1 MMRRPQAPDDPAA
14 RIRWLRPKP
23 PLSGAAKIPDS
34 KVGQLLTLLD
44 RSGIPRELE
53 ELLKDR
59 PGPKG
64 VRPRVV
70 LAGLLLSAYYT
81 GRATVADAWRIL
93 HYSLEPRAR
102 AWLNIP
108 DRPPAGPS
116 ARIASSKRLYRGL
129 DTITTVLDPVRHDR
143 RSRLPQRHAD
153 FHAAI
158 WDSSE
163 GRTAAARLQT
173 LANRLVLA
181 TVRMAHQRGH
191 LRGWNGDV
199 GVDATSVPV
208 VAHPDNRRR
217 GTASVEITAGWH
229 FKGGT
234 GDKTFGYSA
243 TLAIAAHHRDHD
255 DETPKAY
262 PQLCLG
268 FELDTPTVRTGPN
281 AVTILTQ
288 IAELGL
294 PAGILAADR
303 AYTGC
308 SPLSFQTP
316 VRRLGYRLALDY
328 KVKERGLQGSWRGA
342 PLVDG
347 SLMCPLTPAPLI
359 HATTGADDDTVR
371 LRSDELRE
379 KIEARASYHF
389 KLKEGPDARGAIRMQ
404 CPASGPSPS
413 VNCARRDRLRP
424 RASTPTAMP
433 ARVIDLSNP
442 LGRALPAAAR
452 PTVHIPETEH
462 FAPPPTEAMPQ
473 VCCAGS
479 ITVPAD
485 AEAADWRLAKY
496 RQDVPYLHTPWLN
509 AYRPIRSHNEG
520 ANGRFKSG
528 TLDIG
533 NSKHRPAPG
542 QVTQT
547 LLLAVMLTVANL
559 TVLEAWLTER
569 AGPDHLTEADYDATG
584 PLPPLTTQVIA
595 SPATAN
601 GRHPPP
607 DAR

>member
-1 MMRRPQAPDDPAA
+1 MRRPRTPDDPDI

-44 RSGIPRELE
+44 RSSIPQELE
-53 ELLKDR
+53 DLLKDR
-59 PGPKG
+59 PGPNG

-93 HYSLEPRAR
+93 HYGLESRAR
-102 AWLNIP
+102 TWLNIP
-108 DRPPAGPS
+108 DRPPAGPA

-129 DTITTVLDPVRHDR
+129 DALTTVLDPVRHDR

-158 WDSSE
+158 WDSPE
-163 GRTAAARLQT
+163 GRTAAARLQS

-208 VAHPDNRRR
+208 VAHPDSRLR

-243 TLAIAAHHRDHD
+243 TLAIAAHHRDHE

-288 IAELGL
+288 IAGLGL

-308 SPLSFQTP
+308 SPPTFQTP

-328 KVKERGLQGSWRGA
+328 KVKERGLQGSWQGA
-342 PLVDG
+342 PLLDG

-371 LRSDELRE
+371 VRSDELSE
-379 KIEARASYHF
+379 KIEARKPHHL
-389 KLKEGPDARGAIRMQ
+389 KLKQGPDPRGAIRLH
-404 CPASGPSPS
+404 CPASGPSPT
-413 VNCARRDRLRP
+413 VNCLRRDRLRP
-424 RASTPTAMP
+424 RTPAASAMP
-433 ARVIDLSNP
+433 ARVINLSEP
-442 LGRALPAAAR
+442 QARTLPMAAR
-452 PTVHIPETEH
+452 PTIHIPDTEH
-462 FAPPPTEAMPQ
+462 FAPPPPEAMPQ

-485 AEAADWRLAKY
+485 TKADWRLAKY
-496 RQDVPYLHTPWLN
+496 RQDVHYLHTPWLN
-509 AYRPIRSHNEG
+509 TYRPIRSHNEG

-528 TLDIG
+528 TLDVG
-533 NSKHRPAPG
+533 NPKHRPAPG

-559 TVLEAWLTER
+559 TVLETWLTER
-569 AGPDHLTEADYDATG
+569 AGPDELTNADFEAAG
-584 PLPPLTTQVIA
+584 PLPRTPA
-595 SPATAN
+595 RPSPRRQT
-601 GRHPPP
+601 
-607 DAR
+607 

>member
-1 MMRRPQAPDDPAA
+1 MRRPQGDDDLLSAV
-14 RIRWLRPKP
+14 RRLRPKP
-23 PLSGAAKIPDS
+23 PLSGAMRIPDS

-44 RSGIPRELE
+44 RSGVPQELE
-53 ELLKDR
+53 KLLKDR

-102 AWLNIP
+102 GWLGIP
-108 DRPPAGPS
+108 ARPPAGPA
-116 ARIASSKRLYRGL
+116 ARIASSKRIYRGL
-129 DTITTVLDPVRHDR
+129 DAVTTALDPVRHDR

-158 WDSSE
+158 WDSPE
-163 GRTAAARLQT
+163 GRDAAARLQH

-181 TVRMAHQRGH
+181 TVRMAKDRGH

-208 VAHPDNRRR
+208 SARPD
-217 GTASVEITAGWH
+217 GLQSGIASKEITAGWH

-234 GDKTFGYSA
+234 GEKTFGYSA
-243 TLAIAAHHRDHD
+243 ALAIAAHHRDKD
-255 DETPKAY
+255 NASPKAY

-281 AVTILTQ
+281 AVSVLAQ
-288 IAELGL
+288 MSELGL

-308 SPLSFQTP
+308 SPPSFQTP

-328 KVKERGLQGSWRGA
+328 KVKERGLRGSWHQA

-347 SLMCPLTPAPLI
+347 SLLCPLTPAPLI
-359 HATTGADDDTVR
+359 HATSGATDDDVR
-371 LRSDELRE
+371 FRSDVLRE
-379 KIEARASYHF
+379 MIEAREPYHL
-389 KLKEGPDARGAIRMQ
+389 KLKQGPDSRGAIRLQ
-404 CPASGPSPS
+404 CPAGGPSPA
-413 VNCARRDRLRP
+413 VNCVRRDRLRP
-424 RASTPTAMP
+424 RAPAAGAMP
-433 ARVIDLSNP
+433 ARVINLDRP
-442 LGRALPAAAR
+442 LPRTTPAAAR
-452 PTVHIPETEH
+452 PSIHVPEGEH
-462 FAPPPTEAMPQ
+462 FAPATADSMPK
-473 VCCAGS
+473 VCCKDS

-485 AEAADWRLAKY
+485 SDADWHLAKY
-496 RQDVPYLHTPWLN
+496 RQDVHYLHTTWDN
-509 AYRPIRSHNEG
+509 TYRPIRSHNEG
-520 ANGRFKSG
+520 ANGRFKSDK
-528 TLDIG
+528 LDIG
-533 NSKHRPAPG
+533 NPKHRPAPG
-542 QVTQT
+542 QVAQT

-559 TVLEAWLTER
+559 TVLETWLTER
-569 AGPDHLTEADYDATG
+569 DGPDELTDADFEATG
-584 PLPPLTTQVIA
+584 PLPPYT
-595 SPATAN
+595 SPAITPPTTLS

-607 DAR
+607 RNC

>member
-1 MMRRPQAPDDPAA
+1 MMRRPETPDDPAA

-44 RSGIPRELE
+44 RSGIPQQLE
-53 ELLKDR
+53 ELLKHR

-70 LAGLLLSAYYT
+70 MAGLLLSAYYT
-81 GRATVADAWRIL
+81 GRATIADAWRIL
-93 HYSLEPRAR
+93 HYGLEPRAR
-102 AWLNIP
+102 TWLNIP
-108 DRPPAGPS
+108 DRPPAGPA

-129 DTITTVLDPVRHDR
+129 DTITTALDPVRHDR

-158 WDSSE
+158 WDSPD

-191 LRGWNGDV
+191 LRGWNGGI
-199 GVDATSVPV
+199 GVDATDIQVS
-208 VAHPDNRRR
+208 ARPDSRRR

-229 FKGGT
+229 FKGGS
-234 GDKTFGYSA
+234 GEKVFGYSA
-243 TLAIAAHHRDHD
+243 ALAIAAHHRDSGD
-255 DETPKAY
+255 DPPKAY

-288 IAELGL
+288 LAELGL
-294 PAGILAADR
+294 PTGILAADR

-308 SPLSFQTP
+308 SPPAFQTP

-328 KVKERGLQGSWRGA
+328 KVKERGLQGSWQGA

-379 KIEARASYHF
+379 KIEAREPHHL
-389 KLKEGPDARGAIRMQ
+389 KLKQGPDPRGAIRLH
-404 CPASGPSPS
+404 CPASGPSPT
-413 VNCARRDRLRP
+413 VNCLRRDRLRP
-424 RASTPTAMP
+424 RTPAASAMP
-433 ARVIDLSNP
+433 ARVINLSEP
-442 LGRALPAAAR
+442 PTRTLPAAAR
-452 PTVHIPETEH
+452 PTIHIPDTEH
-462 FAPPPTEAMPQ
+462 FAPPPAEAMPQ

-485 AEAADWRLAKY
+485 AKADWRLAKY
-496 RQDVPYLHTPWLN
+496 RQDVHYLHTPWLN
-509 AYRPIRSHNEG
+509 TYRPIRSHNEG

-533 NSKHRPAPG
+533 NPKHRPAPG

-559 TVLEAWLTER
+559 TVLETWLTER
-569 AGPDHLTEADYDATG
+569 AGPDELTDTDFQAAG
-584 PLPPLTTQVIA
+584 PLPPNTVPAIA
-595 SPATAN
+595 LPPDLS

-607 DAR
+607 RMT